1 MNCLDRW
8 SWSSQYETLGSAVRW
23 FMNCT
28 LRKFCDFHRRTVGF
42 ASSCPVCFVVQH
54 REMCLVWC
62 SFWKYATVTKLTVIL
77 PLCGTSSEER
87 LIEWWAEGGHGAV
100 AEPSWWCPC
109 AGRMVAV
116 DRGRLPWSINCT
128 VSTPLSRQ
136 FGQSV
141 VPPTTDLE
149 IWKDT
154 SLSTL
159 KYMITAFEVIR
170 RDQNCAE

>member
-1 MNCLDRW
+1 MTHESTNMKLYNFQRW
-8 SWSSQYETLGSAVRW
+8 TA
-23 FMNCT
+23 
-28 LRKFCDFHRRTVGF
+28 GF
-42 ASSCPVCFVVQH
+42 ASSCTVCFVVPQ

-62 SFWKYATVTKLTVIL
+62 AFWKYATVTKLTLIL
-77 PLCGTSSEER
+77 PLWGTSSDER

-136 FGQSV
+136 VRQSV
-141 VPPTTDLE
+141 VPPTTDLG

-159 KYMITAFEVIR
+159 KNVITEFSAIR
-170 RDQNCAE
+170 RDQNCAEWSRCWLMQMSGELR